1 MNKIILKIFL
11 ILLVAFVSLT
21 TFVCATDINLYL
33 PGTDSPTDNI
43 DYSNNSEVPNNY
55 EVPHNTDTTNQENN
69 NVIDNTL
76 NNNNSESEV
85 LQPTG
90 ISSAQETSLG
100 ISSIINIIF
109 IAVGVIIILLA
120 IAILIRLNG

>member
-11 ILLVAFVSLT
+11 ILLVALVSLT
-21 TFVCATDINLYL
+21 TFVYATDINLDL
-33 PGTDSPTDNI
+33 PGTDSPTANTDN
-43 DYSNNSEVPNNY
+43 SNNSEVPN
-55 EVPHNTDTTNQENN
+55 NTDTTNQENN

>member
-43 DYSNNSEVPNNY
+43 DNSNNSEVPN
-55 EVPHNTDTTNQENN
+55 NTDTTNQENN

-76 NNNNSESEV
+76 NNNISESEV
-85 LQPTG
+85 LQPAG

>member
-21 TFVCATDINLYL
+21 TFVYATDINLYL
-33 PGTDSPTDNI
+33 PETNSSTDNT
-43 DYSNNSEVPNNY
+43 DNSNNSEVSN
-55 EVPHNTDTTNQENN
+55 NTDTANQENN
-69 NVIDNTL
+69 NVVDNTL

-109 IAVGVIIILLA
+109 IAVGVILILLA

>member
-21 TFVCATDINLYL
+21 TFVCATDINLDL

-43 DYSNNSEVPNNY
+43 DNSNNSEVPN
-55 EVPHNTDTTNQENN
+55 NTDTTNQENN

-90 ISSAQETSLG
+90 ISSAQETSLMN
-100 ISSIINIIF
+100 IKYYKYNIHSSWCYYNITCYSNF
-109 IAVGVIIILLA
+109 
-120 IAILIRLNG
+120 

>member
-1 MNKIILKIFL
+1 MNKIFLKIFL

-43 DYSNNSEVPNNY
+43 DNSNNSEVPNNS
-55 EVPHNTDTTNQENN
+55 DTTNQENN

>member
-43 DYSNNSEVPNNY
+43 DNSNNSEVPN
-55 EVPHNTDTTNQENN
+55 NTDTTNQENN

-85 LQPTG
+85 LQPNG

>member
-21 TFVCATDINLYL
+21 TFVCATDINLDL
-33 PGTDSPTDNI
+33 PRTDSPTDNI
-43 DYSNNSEVPNNY
+43 DNSNNSEVPN
-55 EVPHNTDTTNQENN
+55 NTDTTNQENN

>member
-21 TFVCATDINLYL
+21 TFVYATDINLDL
-33 PGTDSPTDNI
+33 PGTDSSTDNT
-43 DYSNNSEVPNNY
+43 DNSNNSEVSNNT
-55 EVPHNTDTTNQENN
+55 ETANQENN
-69 NVIDNTL
+69 NNVVDNTL

>member
-43 DYSNNSEVPNNY
+43 DNSNSSEVPN
-55 EVPHNTDTTNQENN
+55 NTDTTNQENN

>member
-1 MNKIILKIFL
+1 MKVEGI
-11 ILLVAFVSLT
+11 V
-21 TFVCATDINLYL
+21 
-33 PGTDSPTDNI
+33 TDNERI
-43 DYSNNSEVPNNY
+43 AIEAMF
-55 EVPHNTDTTNQENN
+55 N

>member
-1 MNKIILKIFL
+1 M
-11 ILLVAFVSLT
+11 LVAFVSLT
-21 TFVCATDINLYL
+21 TFVCATDINLDL
-33 PGTDSPTDNI
+33 PETDSPTDNI
-43 DYSNNSEVPNNY
+43 DNSNNSEVPN
-55 EVPHNTDTTNQENN
+55 NTDTTNQENN

>member
-43 DYSNNSEVPNNY
+43 DNSNNSEVP
-55 EVPHNTDTTNQENN
+55 DTTNQENN